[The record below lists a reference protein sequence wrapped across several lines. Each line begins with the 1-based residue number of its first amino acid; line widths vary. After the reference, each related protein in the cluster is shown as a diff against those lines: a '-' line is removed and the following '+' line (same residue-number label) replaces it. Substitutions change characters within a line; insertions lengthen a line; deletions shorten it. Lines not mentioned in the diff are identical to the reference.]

1 MYADPTLIRRHRVT
15 LYLNDAEADL
25 IEATNNYLGGEK
37 APMLREMLIDSA
49 HRVLTGEANLST
61 SSPNNEA
68 PQMALFR
75 SA

>member
-37 APMLREMLIDSA
+37 APMLREMLIESA

-61 SSPNNEA
+61 SSQTSEV